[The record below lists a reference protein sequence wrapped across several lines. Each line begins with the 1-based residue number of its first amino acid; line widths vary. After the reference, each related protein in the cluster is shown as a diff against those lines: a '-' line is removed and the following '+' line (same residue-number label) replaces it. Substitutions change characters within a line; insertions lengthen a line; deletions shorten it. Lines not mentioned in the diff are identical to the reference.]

1 MAGRGRQASHITV
14 RPQLNPA
21 GPFAGAGI
29 MPRKPTSSREL
40 ERET

>member
-1 MAGRGRQASHITV
+1 MAGRDRQASRITV

-21 GPFAGAGI
+21 RLFAGAGI
-29 MPRKPTSSREL
+29 MPPKPTSSREL